1 MLDHNNL
8 PAIPPIDK
16 ATIDGARS
24 RQDRLTK
31 PQGSLGRLEDLSIR
45 IAGMTGQCP
54 PSTAAL
60 DNAGIFVFAADHGVA
75 RRGVSA
81 YPPEVTAQ
89 MVLNYAR
96 GGAVINSLARQMNA
110 KLTVTDVGVDF
121 DFPVD
126 LPINHRKIRKST
138 RDWSTEPAMTT
149 DEVAAALSV
158 GYEAVASVD
167 GLGLVVIG
175 EMGIGNTATAAAL
188 ASALLGIPAADITG
202 RGTGVEGEALVNK
215 KRIVAEAV
223 AKLPKDLPAIDVLT
237 RIGGFEIAAMAGA
250 VIAAGERRIPVV
262 VDGFI
267 SSCAALVADRLAP
280 GVRDY
285 LIASHRSQEAG
296 HAAILDA
303 LGLQPLLDLGMR
315 LGEGSGG
322 ALAIP
327 IVRAAVN
334 VLANV
339 ATFDEAG
346 VSDREAS

>member
-1 MLDHNNL
+1 MLDLNQL
-8 PAIPPIDK
+8 PAIPALDRAAID
-16 ATIDGARS
+16 AARA
-24 RQDRLTK
+24 RQNRLTK
-31 PQGSLGRLEDLSIR
+31 PLGSLGALEDLSIR
-45 IAGMTGQCP
+45 IAGMTGVCP

-60 DNAGIFVFAADHGVA
+60 DNAVIFVFAADHGVA

-96 GGAVINSLARQMNA
+96 GGAVINSLARQMGA

-121 DFPVD
+121 DFPGD
-126 LPINHRKIRKST
+126 LPINHAKVRKSS
-138 RDWSTEPAMTT
+138 RDWSTEAAMTV
-149 DEVAAALSV
+149 DETAAALTV
-158 GYEAVASVD
+158 GYDIVMAAKE
-167 GLGLVVIG
+167 LGLIVVG

-188 ASALLGIPAADITG
+188 ASALLGLPAADITG
-202 RGTGVEGEALVNK
+202 RGTGVEGEALANK
-215 KRIVAEAV
+215 KRVVAQAV
-223 AKLPKDLPAIDVLT
+223 DSLPKGLPAVDVLS
-237 RIGGFEIAAMAGA
+237 RVGGLEIAAMAGA
-250 VIAAGERRIPVV
+250 IIAAATRRVPVL

-267 SSCAALVADRLAP
+267 STCAALVAERLAP

-285 LIASHRSQEAG
+285 LVASHRSQEAG
-296 HAAILDA
+296 HAAVLDA

-315 LGEGSGG
+315 LGEASGG

-327 IVRAAVN
+327 LVRAAVN

-346 VSDREAS
+346 VSDRPD